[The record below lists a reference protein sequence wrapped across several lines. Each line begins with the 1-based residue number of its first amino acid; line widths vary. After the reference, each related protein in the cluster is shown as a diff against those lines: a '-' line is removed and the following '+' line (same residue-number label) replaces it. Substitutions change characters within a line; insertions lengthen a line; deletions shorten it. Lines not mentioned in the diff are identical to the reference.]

1 MKRRTIL
8 KGGIILAATAHTAA
22 SAPTLPKDHTSIYDF
37 LAKALPA
44 EKARYHANALAEAMN
59 ELKSGQ
65 YRAEI
70 SHDYGFALVV
80 DDSWKKNRIR

>member
-8 KGGIILAATAHTAA
+8 KGGIIFAATAHTAA
-22 SAPTLPKDHTSIYDF
+22 SAPALPKQPMSIDDF
-37 LAKALPA
+37 LATALPA

-59 ELKSGQ
+59 ELKSGH

-80 DDSWKKNRIR
+80 DDSWKMNRIR

>member
-22 SAPTLPKDHTSIYDF
+22 SAPSLPPVPTTIDDF

-44 EKARYHANALAEAMN
+44 ERARYHANALADAMN
-59 ELKSGQ
+59 EIKSGH

-80 DDSWKKNRIR
+80 DDAWKMNRTR